1 MLLACLAFSFN
12 FMACTD
18 DDGDGDDDQAEGT
31 LKEFFSDSYASGW
44 QYFSFAKGDFV
55 NLTAEQAESSLDW
68 DIAFNRYY
76 VKTNSGTSGKGKG
89 GLFDSGAATFDAA
102 TVNAD
107 SEFVEDD
114 SLNIMTTMGSFAK
127 ESYNPG
133 VECEGSNSWAW
144 YKYKEGNWYYNHN
157 IFVVRTADGE
167 SYAKITFDTYKDAL
181 NNSGHIQF
189 RYKYEEGDRL
199 PSQREL
205 TVSVM
210 KQKWNYFSFSKGEF
224 LDITDEEAMASSE
237 WDFAIDRF
245 YIRTNS
251 GTSGNGKGGALD
263 TKKTKF
269 SDVATISIDGYKVDK
284 ECRLMTDM
292 GKFEQVSASPA
303 YVCEETEGAWYS
315 SAAGG
320 KDASMNNNIFVIKTA
335 DGNNYAKVVM
345 KSYESERMQGKI
357 TFEYIYPAK

>member
-1 MLLACLAFSFN
+1 MPHAIGLSGIFVN

-127 ESYNPG
+127 
-133 VECEGSNSWAW
+133 
-144 YKYKEGNWYYNHN
+144 
-157 IFVVRTADGE
+157 
-167 SYAKITFDTYKDAL
+167 
-181 NNSGHIQF
+181 
-189 RYKYEEGDRL
+189 
-199 PSQREL
+199 
-205 TVSVM
+205 
-210 KQKWNYFSFSKGEF
+210 
-224 LDITDEEAMASSE
+224 
-237 WDFAIDRF
+237 
-245 YIRTNS
+245 
-251 GTSGNGKGGALD
+251 
-263 TKKTKF
+263 
-269 SDVATISIDGYKVDK
+269 
-284 ECRLMTDM
+284 
-292 GKFEQVSASPA
+292 
-303 YVCEETEGAWYS
+303 
-315 SAAGG
+315 
-320 KDASMNNNIFVIKTA
+320 
-335 DGNNYAKVVM
+335 
-345 KSYESERMQGKI
+345 
-357 TFEYIYPAK
+357 